1 MDAGDISQWEIL
13 MLLCFACSWP
23 ISIIK
28 SLKTKMVIGK
38 SPFFMIIIMLG
49 YLFGIIHKVIHNH
62 DIVTYLYGFNFL
74 LVAFDLTLFYL
85 FIGKNKEQ
93 LLTNND
99 CPAAMKN

>member
-1 MDAGDISQWEIL
+1 MNAGDISQWEIL

-23 ISIIK
+23 ISIVK
-28 SLKTKMVIGK
+28 SLRTKLVIGK

-49 YLFGIIHKVIHNH
+49 YVFGIIHKILNNH

-74 LVAFDLTLFYL
+74 LVAFDLFLYYL

-93 LLTNND
+93 LLTQSENKSSL
-99 CPAAMKN
+99 KN